1 MANEENITLMAIP
14 DNPII
19 WDNALMTLR
28 GYDMSIPQDRMY
40 TETKSAGVVPPERES
55 RIGEITNRVR
65 NSNKTLYV
73 LNEKLQNIIQN
84 AEGPTPEVDSSASNK
99 IEPCGSLGTLSMEVE
114 VIQNLL
120 CEIEQRIEYIE
131 RLL

>member
-1 MANEENITLMAIP
+1 MAI
-14 DNPII
+14 
-19 WDNALMTLR
+19 
-28 GYDMSIPQDRMY
+28 IPHPLLGGTTMREEPFK
-40 TETKSAGVVPPERES
+40 TSGPVPPERES

-114 VIQNLL
+114 VTQNLL